1 MVVVMV
7 LLFLLSLLGNGC
19 KRASAGA
26 AMDRGDAKHYFCFF
40 LDPGSVTFKK
50 LFCPEC
56 HDNSDWLAKKQPE
69 QKRLG
74 V

>member
-1 MVVVMV
+1 MI
-7 LLFLLSLLGNGC
+7 
-19 KRASAGA
+19 
-26 AMDRGDAKHYFCFF
+26 KHYFCFF

-56 HDNSDWLAKKQPE
+56 HDNSNWLAKKQPE